1 MSGLAP
7 DPRRF
12 REPAYNQLHGED
24 TTTMQQQAE
33 APWAR
38 NVEAH
43 RSAIGRSRQE
53 LTTPALLLD
62 VEILRRNIATMA
74 EWTRTH
80 AKIRPHTKVH
90 KCPEIARLQIAAG
103 AIGLTT
109 ATVWEAAAMVRA
121 GFDNILIA
129 NEVAGEEK
137 LALLASIARERTL
150 LVGVDDPDGAKA
162 LSAAIERAGARIGVL
177 VEVDV
182 GLRRGGVRSGDDAL
196 RVART
201 VSSLPGLALRGAMG
215 YEGWVVMEP
224 DREVRAAKAA
234 AAIGRLA
241 AGVERL
247 ERAGFPMEIVSAGG
261 TNTHDMTGI
270 HPRVTEL
277 QAGSY
282 ALMDACYAPLS
293 PKFKPALSIMAAVMS
308 RQGNEAVLDCG
319 TKVVAIDLAPPLPKD
334 SSIKVREV
342 HEEHTL
348 VDIAAD
354 HSLRFGDTVELTVG
368 YCGGTVNLHDVY
380 HVVEQDRVV
389 DIWPILARGD
399 GRGPAA

>member
-1 MSGLAP
+1 
-7 DPRRF
+7 
-12 REPAYNQLHGED
+12 
-24 TTTMQQQAE
+24 MQQQAE

>member
-1 MSGLAP
+1 
-7 DPRRF
+7 
-12 REPAYNQLHGED
+12 
-24 TTTMQQQAE
+24 MQQQAE
-33 APWAR
+33 APSAR
-38 NVEAH
+38 HVEAH
-43 RSAIGRSRQE
+43 RSAIGRARRE

-62 VEILRRNIATMA
+62 VEILRRNIAAMA

-90 KCPEIARLQIAAG
+90 KCPEIAKLQIAAG

-137 LALLASIARERTL
+137 LALLASLARERNL
-150 LVGVDDPDGAKA
+150 LVGVDDPDGARA
-162 LSAAIERAGARIGVL
+162 LSAAMERAGARINVL
-177 VEVDV
+177 VEIDV
-182 GLRRGGVRSGDDAL
+182 GLRRGGARSEEEAL
-196 RVART
+196 RVAQT
-201 VSSLPGLALRGAMG
+201 VSSLPGLVLRGAMG

-234 AAIGRLA
+234 QAIGHLA

-247 ERAGFPMEIVSAGG
+247 EREGFPMEIVSAGG

-282 ALMDACYAPLS
+282 ALMDSCYAPLS
-293 PKFKPALSIMAAVMS
+293 PKFEPALSIMATVMS
-308 RQGNEAVLDCG
+308 RHGAEAVLDCG
-319 TKVVAIDLAPPLPKD
+319 TKVVAIDLALPLSKD
-334 SSIKVREV
+334 STIKVREV

-348 VDIAAD
+348 VDIAAG
-354 HSLRFGDTVELTVG
+354 HPLRFGDTVELTVG

-380 HVVEQDRVV
+380 HVVEGDRVV

>member
-1 MSGLAP
+1 
-7 DPRRF
+7 
-12 REPAYNQLHGED
+12 
-24 TTTMQQQAE
+24 MQPQAE
-33 APWAR
+33 APSTR
-38 NVEAH
+38 YVEAH
-43 RSAIGRSRQE
+43 RSAMGRARKE
-53 LTTPALLLD
+53 LTTPALVLD
-62 VEILRRNIATMA
+62 VEILRGNIAAMA

-137 LALLASIARERTL
+137 LALLASLARERSL
-150 LVGVDDPDGAKA
+150 LVGVDDPDGARA
-162 LSAAIERAGARIGVL
+162 LSAAMARADARINIL
-177 VEVDV
+177 VEIDV
-182 GLRRGGVRSGDDAL
+182 GLRRGGTRSAEEAL
-196 RVART
+196 RVAQT
-201 VSSLPGLALRGAMG
+201 VSSLPGLVLRGAMG

-224 DREVRAAKAA
+224 DREVRATKAA
-234 AAIGRLA
+234 QAIGHLA
-241 AGVERL
+241 ASVERL
-247 ERAGFPMEIVSAGG
+247 EREGFAMEIVSAGG

-282 ALMDACYAPLS
+282 ALMDSCYAPLS
-293 PKFKPALSIMAAVMS
+293 PKFQPALSIMATVMS
-308 RQGNEAVLDCG
+308 RHGTEAVLDCG
-319 TKVVAIDLAPPLPKD
+319 TKVVAIDLALPLSKD
-334 SSIKVREV
+334 PNIKVREV

-348 VDIAAD
+348 VDVAAGYP
-354 HSLRFGDTVELTVG
+354 LRFGDTVELTVG

-380 HVVEQDRVV
+380 HVVERDRVV
-389 DIWPILARGD
+389 DIWPILTRGD
-399 GRGPAA
+399 GRGSAA